1 MALKITQ
8 TVTITGTS
16 EIDGQQAA
24 YFSAQVPQGVGNST
38 ISRNITNQVLYDSNR
53 TAVRA
58 DEAEFQSKV
67 YAIEDSLLAQ
77 QKRGNMENKLMGI
90 TAITDVCKQKLR
102 ETVWQTLFINDNK
115 LYLLIR
121 KKETNGKKY

>member
-16 EIDGQQAA
+16 EIDRQQAA

-38 ISRNITNQVLYDSNR
+38 ISRNITNQDLYDANR

-58 DEAEFQSKV
+58 DEAEFQGKV
-67 YAIEDSLLAQ
+67 YAIEDSLLA
-77 QKRGNMENKLMGI
+77 
-90 TAITDVCKQKLR
+90 
-102 ETVWQTLFINDNK
+102 
-115 LYLLIR
+115 
-121 KKETNGKKY
+121 